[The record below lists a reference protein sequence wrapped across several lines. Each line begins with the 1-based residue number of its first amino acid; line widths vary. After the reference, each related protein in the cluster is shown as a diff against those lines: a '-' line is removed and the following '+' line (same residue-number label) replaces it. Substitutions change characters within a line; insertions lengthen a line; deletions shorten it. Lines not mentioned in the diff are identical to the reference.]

1 MNNFYLFSDSENL
14 AEMRYFATYWLD
26 HQPRVTGCTTDIRYE
41 SSHHETILASCQEF
55 TVANVEVDKT
65 LNVDNFT
72 FAANVTLIAGNFLIP
87 LSKARQDTNLPLRQ
101 VPMQVGLCLRSL
113 CEESQ

>member
-1 MNNFYLFSDSENL
+1 MNYIYFQNL
-14 AEMRYFATYWLD
+14 PGMRYFATYWLD
-26 HQPRVTGCTTDIRYE
+26 HQPRATGCTTDIRYE
-41 SSHHETILASCQEF
+41 SSHETILASCHEF